1 MDDINRFVKAQEQYN
16 TYQTALKE
24 IKNGRK
30 YTHWIWFIFPQL
42 RGLGRS
48 STSEFYGIASLEE
61 AKAYLADETLNARLR
76 EITTALLAHNGKTAI
91 EILGGID
98 ALKVKSSMTLFDLI
112 SPNDI
117 YAEVLQ
123 KFYNGE
129 RCTSTLKLTAQNLN
143 KI

>member
-129 RCTSTLKLTAQNLN
+129 RCTSTLKLTAQN
-143 KI
+143 